1 MKTYNVK
8 QVAEMLNTNPETV
21 RRWVRSQKLK
31 ADKVSKKDGLV
42 ITDSDLQRF
51 LKAKPKYMLRYSTGL
66 VGGAVASP
74 AIGIPLLLSGLL
86 GSKIMGYLDEE
97 KQTDLR
103 ICAEDIERFLE
114 TAIKQQEDSLKQKR
128 ATLRQIEQDI
138 QEGEKKLEQLR
149 YLINH
154 RELFS
159 EQSEK
164 KERDEKDDKL

>member
-1 MKTYNVK
+1 MKNYNVK

-21 RRWVRSQKLK
+21 RRWVRSNKLK

-42 ITDSDLQRF
+42 IKDSDLQRF
-51 LKAKPKYMLRYSTGL
+51 LKAKPKYLLRYSSGL

-74 AIGIPLLLSGLL
+74 IIGVPLLLSGLL
-86 GSKIMGYLDEE
+86 GSKFMGYLDEE

-103 ICAEDIERFLE
+103 ICAEDIERFLK

-128 ATLRQIEQDI
+128 ATLRQIKQDI
-138 QEGEKKLEQLR
+138 QEGEKRLEQLQ
-149 YLINH
+149 YLVNH

-164 KERDEKDDKL
+164 EKGDEQDDKL